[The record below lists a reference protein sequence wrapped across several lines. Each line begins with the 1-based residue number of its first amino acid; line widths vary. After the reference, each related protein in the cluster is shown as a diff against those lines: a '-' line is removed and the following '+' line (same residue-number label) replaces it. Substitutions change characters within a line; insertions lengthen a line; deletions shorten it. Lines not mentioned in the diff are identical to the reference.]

1 MSLLEIIAVV
11 TGLITVYLC
20 VRENI
25 WNWPVG
31 LVSVTAFLL
40 LFLEVKLY
48 ADATLQGFF
57 IVTGLIGWWTWAFGG
72 KNRTELKITT
82 LSPLQKLLT
91 GLGSIAAILVI
102 GWLFD
107 TYTDA
112 SIPYIDSLASG
123 MSVVAQVL
131 LMRKKLET
139 WYLWIAVDVLSIG
152 IYIYKEVYLTAVL
165 YFIFLIL
172 SILGVSDWKRSLYH
186 QASST
191 LGTVTA

>member
-1 MSLLEIIAVV
+1 M
-11 TGLITVYLC
+11 
-20 VRENI
+20 RENI

-31 LVSVTAFLL
+31 IVSVTAFLL

-57 IVTGLIGWWTWAFGG
+57 IITGFIGWRNWAFGG
-72 KNRTELKITT
+72 KNRTELRITT
-82 LSPLQKLLT
+82 LSASQKLLT
-91 GLGSIAAILVI
+91 GVGSIAAILVI

-112 SIPYIDSLASG
+112 SIPYMDSLASG

-131 LMRKKLET
+131 LLRKKLEN

-152 IYIYKEVYLTAVL
+152 IYIYKEVYLTSIL
-165 YFIFLIL
+165 YFVFLIL
-172 SILGVSDWKRSLYH
+172 SILGVIDWKRSLR
-186 QASST
+186 QQVPVNLST
-191 LGTVTA
+191 GVA